1 MRLPAERKA
10 LGLPGMFTDNKD
22 GAFQMKSIP
31 LAAAAMLLTTG
42 PALAQDAAPDLPYVM
57 TGSVTL
63 PSSDTGWDYV
73 KFEPGS
79 SRLFMGRLAD
89 GLTVYDVDRGQ
100 AVTMENS
107 TGANGP
113 VLLPQYNRGYVAMAD
128 GSLLSFDLKTL
139 KVIARTPLAS
149 DGGLNSGSLD
159 PATGRLHVITGTR
172 PSEAT
177 WFSIDAATG
186 KLLATTRFP
195 FRKMD
200 DPAADGKGALYAPA
214 RLDGIVLKLD
224 SKTLKEQACWDVGC
238 NVSKMKYLAATG
250 RLLGACTGDKPSVFL
265 MDPAD
270 GRILSRVTIGKGL
283 DALAYDE
290 ERERIVSSNYEGSM
304 TVIHREGD
312 TLRVMATV
320 RTAFGARMM
329 DMDHR
334 TGRLYLVNADSTDF
348 PGKEG
353 GEEVTRYHPDS
364 FRVETWQPN

>member
-1 MRLPAERKA
+1 
-10 LGLPGMFTDNKD
+10 
-22 GAFQMKSIP
+22 MKSIRLVA
-31 LAAAAMLLTTG
+31 LAALLAG
-42 PALAQDAAPDLPYVM
+42 GSALAQDAAPDLPYVK
-57 TGSVTL
+57 TGSMTL

-79 SRLFMGRLAD
+79 ARLFMGRLDD
-89 GLTVYDVDRGQ
+89 GLTVYDVDQGKPIM
-100 AVTMENS
+100 TMENS
-107 TGANGP
+107 VGANGP
-113 VLLPQYNRGYVAMAD
+113 ILLPKYNRGYVAMAD

-172 PSEAT
+172 PKEAT

-200 DPAADGKGALYAPA
+200 DPAADGKGNLYAPA
-214 RLDGIVLKLD
+214 RRDGIVLKLD
-224 SKTLKEQACWDVGC
+224 SRTLKEQVRWDVGC
-238 NVSKMKYLAATG
+238 NVSKMKYLAATN
-250 RLLGACTGDKPSVFL
+250 RLLGACTGDKPAVFL

-270 GRILSRVTIGKGL
+270 GRILSRVTIGEGL

-312 TLRVMATV
+312 TLSVVATV

-348 PGKEG
+348 PGKD
-353 GEEVTRYHPDS
+353 GEEEITRYHPDS